1 MRLPADSYNLTDVL
15 LEQCLIGAGAN
26 KLLLNYLKH
35 SLHSH
40 LISFPAVIKRITK
53 YSNFERYYCISA
65 LLEFLF
71 SISNGISCRTK
82 PEESSLM
89 NAVLSLVHWLIELCE
104 SIFLKVMEQNNIYTQ
119 EQKNCLEKITMLTH
133 RIVQNEYLMGVIY
146 LAKLEDRELFEKC
159 MLSYKRIH
167 SLSKEEVVKDFYQ
180 MLFIK
185 FDSMPMKEFESR
197 FVEPICYC
205 LQPFLSI
212 EVLINASAETSV
224 HVSKLLMIQKLKKY
238 STARLFY
245 EIIRS
250 CFITLCH
257 VKDMDYQLWAA
268 FTFFKVPQIMKQ
280 LHMQSKSKLKYF
292 IIKVFNYFNCRFR

>member
-1 MRLPADSYNLTDVL
+1 MRFSADAYNLTDVL

-26 KLLLNYLKH
+26 KLLLAYLKH

-53 YSNFERYYCISA
+53 YSHFERCHCIIA
-65 LLEFLF
+65 LLEFLI
-71 SISNGISCRTK
+71 SISDGISCRTK
-82 PEESSLM
+82 LEESSLM
-89 NAVLSLVHWLIELCE
+89 NAVLSLVHWLIEL
-104 SIFLKVMEQNNIYTQ
+104 SGSLFVKIMEQNNVASE
-119 EQKNCLEKITMLTH
+119 EQRNCLEKISILTR

-146 LAKLEDRELFEKC
+146 LAKLEDRELYEKC
-159 MLSYKRIH
+159 VISYKKIH
-167 SLSKEEVVKDFYQ
+167 SLSKEDVVKDFYQ
-180 MLFIK
+180 MIFIK

-197 FVEPICYC
+197 VVEPICFC

-212 EVLINASAETSV
+212 EVLVNASSETSV

-238 STARLFY
+238 SMPRLY
-245 EIIRS
+245 CEIFRS

-268 FTFFKVPQIMKQ
+268 FTLFKVPLIIKQ
-280 LHMQSKSKLKYF
+280 LQLQNKSELILILIF
-292 IIKVFNYFNCRFR
+292 

>member
-1 MRLPADSYNLTDVL
+1 MRLPADAYNLTDVL

-26 KLLLNYLKH
+26 KLLLAYLKH

-53 YSNFERYYCISA
+53 YCHFERNHCITA
-65 LLEFLF
+65 LLEFLI
-71 SISNGISCRTK
+71 SICDGISCRTK
-82 PEESSLM
+82 PEENSLM
-89 NAVLSLVHWLIELCE
+89 NAVLSLVHWLIEMSE
-104 SIFLKVMEQNNIYTQ
+104 SIFLKVMEQNNVYTQ
-119 EQKNCLEKITMLTH
+119 EQKVCLEKVTQLTH
-133 RIVQNEYLMGVIY
+133 RMVQNEYLMGVIY
-146 LAKLEDRELFEKC
+146 LAKLEDRELYEKC
-159 MLSYKRIH
+159 VMSYKRIH

-180 MLFIK
+180 MVFIK

-197 FVEPICYC
+197 VVEPICFC

-212 EVLINASAETSV
+212 EVLVNASAETST

-238 STARLFY
+238 SMSRLFC

-268 FTFFKVPQIMKQ
+268 FTFFKVPLIMKQ
-280 LHMQSKSKLKYF
+280 LHMQNKSK
-292 IIKVFNYFNCRFR
+292 